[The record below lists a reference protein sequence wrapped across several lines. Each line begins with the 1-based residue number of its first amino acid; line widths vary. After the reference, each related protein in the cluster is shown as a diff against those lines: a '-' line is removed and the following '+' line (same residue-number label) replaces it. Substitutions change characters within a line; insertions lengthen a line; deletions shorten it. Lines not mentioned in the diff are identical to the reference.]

1 MEIAVTR
8 ALNENEKK
16 PLAIDLFAGAGGL
29 SLGFEEAGF
38 DVAAAVEHDPVHA
51 AVHEYNFPQTK
62 MFCCDVREL
71 DGQRIRTD
79 SRIGSEEVAVVFGG
93 PPCQG
98 ISLMGKRDVDDER
111 NSLLMEFVR
120 VVVEIRPRYF
130 VMENVAGLL
139 VGKHRELLDEVIDR
153 FELAGYSV
161 LHPRVLQASEYGI
174 PQSRKRLFLI
184 GARGDVAPSSYP
196 KPCCTARRIDGGV
209 VEGALPVGP
218 SVRDALGDLPD
229 VDRYDALL
237 ESDEAEV
244 ELGIPSVYASLLREP
259 ECDPLNFSAPRTS
272 DPCKLTSSARTR
284 HAPRSI
290 KRFADTVPGTTE
302 PVSRFLRLH
311 PDGVSNT
318 LRAGT
323 ASDRGAYTAPRPIHP
338 EYARVITVREAAR
351 LHGYP
356 DWFRFHVT
364 KWNGFREVGNSVPV
378 FLGRAVAQ
386 ELAKSLG
393 HEPRRGSKELSGDP
407 KLLSFTQREA
417 ECYYGIEKRVIPQRS
432 RKG

>member
-1 MEIAVTR
+1 MVSQTPEIK
-8 ALNENEKK
+8 EKK
-16 PLAIDLFAGAGGL
+16 PFAIDLFAGAGGL

-38 DVAAAVEHDPVHA
+38 DVAAAVEYDPVHA
-51 AVHEYNFPQTK
+51 AVHEYNFPQTS

-71 DGQRIRTD
+71 NGKDIRDKT
-79 SRIGSEEVAVVFGG
+79 RIGDEEVAVVFGG

-98 ISLMGKRDVDDER
+98 ISLIGKRNVDDER
-111 NSLLMEFVR
+111 NSLLKEFTRIVL
-120 VVVEIRPRYF
+120 EIRPRYF

-139 VGKHRELLDEVIDR
+139 VGKHRSLLDEVIGC
-153 FELAGYSV
+153 FEDSGYSV
-161 LHPRVLQASEYGI
+161 LQPRVLQAAEYGV

-184 GARGDVAPSSYP
+184 GARGDVSLPCYP
-196 KPCCTARRIDGGV
+196 KPCCTPRRIDGGA
-209 VEGALPVGP
+209 VEGALPLGP
-218 SVRDALGDLPD
+218 SVWDALGDLPD
-229 VDRYDALL
+229 VDNYDELTG
-237 ESDEAEV
+237 SDEAEA
-244 ELGIPSVYASLLREP
+244 EFEIPSIYASLLRDTEN
-259 ECDPLNFSAPRTS
+259 DPSNFAAPRFF
-272 DPCKLTSSARTR
+272 DPARLTSSARTN
-284 HAPRSI
+284 HTQRSI
-290 KRFADTVPGTTE
+290 GRFANTAPGTTE

-311 PDGVSNT
+311 PLGVSNT

-338 EYARVITVREAAR
+338 KYPRVITVREAAR

-386 ELAKSLG
+386 ELIRSLG
-393 HEPRRGSKELSGDP
+393 FSPRKSAEVLCGDP

-417 ECYYGIEKRVIPQRS
+417 ERYYGIEERVIPQRA